1 MGEKAFI
8 SEVES
13 GQNDIPYEIFN
24 LEDKDDQGIIEE
36 IKDTNHSF
44 SPEDSKQNDAL
55 LTEFFKNNTHTRL
68 HAVEPP
74 MEWKKIMLKV
84 VSSKTMILI
93 LKKEPMKILATKKRI
108 LPQNLKLQ
116 SVPTPLN
123 DFHVLIIFV

>member
-68 HAVEPP
+68 HAVKPP
-74 MEWKKIMLKV
+74 HGVEKDYAE
-84 VSSKTMILI
+84 SSFK
-93 LKKEPMKILATKKRI
+93 
-108 LPQNLKLQ
+108 
-116 SVPTPLN
+116 
-123 DFHVLIIFV
+123 

>member
-13 GQNDIPYEIFN
+13 GQNDIPYDIFN

-74 MEWKKIMLKV
+74 HGVEKDYAE
-84 VSSKTMILI
+84 SSFK
-93 LKKEPMKILATKKRI
+93 
-108 LPQNLKLQ
+108 
-116 SVPTPLN
+116 
-123 DFHVLIIFV
+123 

>member
-55 LTEFFKNNTHTRL
+55 LTEFFKNNPHTRS

-74 MEWKKIMLKV
+74 HGVEKDYAE
-84 VSSKTMILI
+84 SSFK
-93 LKKEPMKILATKKRI
+93 
-108 LPQNLKLQ
+108 
-116 SVPTPLN
+116 
-123 DFHVLIIFV
+123 

>member
-1 MGEKAFI
+1 MR
-8 SEVES
+8 S
-13 GQNDIPYEIFN
+13 N
-24 LEDKDDQGIIEE
+24 
-36 IKDTNHSF
+36 
-44 SPEDSKQNDAL
+44 
-55 LTEFFKNNTHTRL
+55 
-68 HAVEPP
+68 PP

-84 VSSKTMILI
+84 VSSKTMILN